1 MLREGKS
8 YEAVARHYGINES
21 YVRYI
26 KKEEKTLGRQ
36 QQSILI
42 RFNKFTISRISL
54 IAGHF
59 WNVTPAINEGLLYTN
74 TTKLKS

>member
-1 MLREGKS
+1 MLPISDKVKLLDMLREGKS

-21 YVRYI
+21 SVRYI

-42 RFNKFTISRISL
+42 RFI
-54 IAGHF
+54 
-59 WNVTPAINEGLLYTN
+59 
-74 TTKLKS
+74 